1 MRVNKTI
8 LDWAVHWEKE
18 APDMLHFVQP
28 MVGGTDTVKTW
39 TFAQASQE
47 ARRMAAYI
55 QRLGLPPKSRIA
67 ICSKNCAY
75 WIMADWAIWMA
86 GHVSVPIYPVLN
98 AATTGYILEHS
109 DSKVLFVG
117 KLDAIWA
124 DMEKGVP
131 GHVKR
136 IAFPLSPSGEHEK
149 WDDIVARHEPLA
161 QVAERTLDEMAT
173 IVYTSGSTGQPKG
186 VMLSFG
192 AMAAPTESL
201 VEGLGLNSTD
211 RMLSYLPLAHT
222 MERWISAS
230 CSTRAPFQLF
240 FADRPDTFLKDL
252 QRARPTLFLSVPRL
266 WLKFQ
271 AGVFRK
277 LPPKKLELLLRIP
290 IVRGLIKKKILR
302 GLGLDQVRF
311 AGSGSAPI
319 PAELMAWYRK
329 LGLELLEGYG
339 MSENFNYSH
348 LTKPGQVR
356 VGYVGTPHPGVE
368 CKLSSE
374 GEVLVKSPGL
384 MMGYL
389 EQPNETRDA
398 FDADGFFKT
407 GDAGNLDEL
416 GRLQITGRV
425 KEIFKT
431 SKGKYVAPAPIENKL
446 LNQRV
451 IEQAC
456 VSGAG
461 QPQPHALVV
470 LSEEAR
476 VAVRQGKRQTLEGE
490 LAAHLEQL
498 NKGLDRIEQLQFLSV
513 VRDEWTAENGFLT
526 PTLKIMRSKI
536 EDAYKNQVAGWYAQ
550 NRRVIWA
557 DSAAPRVRESDEP
570 NK

>member
-8 LDWAVHWEKE
+8 LDWALHWEKE

-28 MVGGTDTVKTW
+28 MGGGADDVKTW
-39 TFAQASQE
+39 TFAQALRE
-47 ARRMAAYI
+47 ARRMATYLV
-55 QRLGLPPKSRIA
+55 QLGLPPKSRIA

-75 WIMADWAIWMA
+75 WILADWAIWMA
-86 GHVSVPIYPVLN
+86 GHISVPIYPVLN
-98 AATTGYILEHS
+98 AATTRYILEHS
-109 DSKVLFVG
+109 DSELLFVG
-117 KLDAIWA
+117 KLDAVWSE
-124 DMEKGVP
+124 MEKGVP
-131 GHVKR
+131 SEVRKV
-136 IAFPLSPSGEHEK
+136 AFPLSPSGDYEK
-149 WDDIVARHEPLA
+149 WGDIVARHEPLA
-161 QVAERTLDEMAT
+161 VPARRTLDEMAT

-186 VMLSFG
+186 VMLSFA

-201 VEGLGLNSTD
+201 VDLLSLNSTD

-240 FADRPDTFLKDL
+240 FADSTDTFLKDL

-271 AGVFRK
+271 AGVFKK
-277 LPPKKLELLLRIP
+277 LPPKKLDRLLGIP
-290 IVRGLIKKKILR
+290 ILGGIVKKKVLR

-348 LTKPGQVR
+348 VTKPGQVR

-368 CKLSSE
+368 CKLSAE
-374 GEVLVKSPGL
+374 GEVLVKSPGM
-384 MMGYL
+384 MMGYFK
-389 EQPNETRDA
+389 QPSETRDA
-398 FDADGFFKT
+398 FTEDGYFHT
-407 GDAGNLDEL
+407 GDTGSLDEL
-416 GRLQITGRV
+416 GRLQLTGRV

-431 SKGKYVAPAPIENKL
+431 SKGRYVAPAPIENKL
-446 LNQRV
+446 LNYPV
-451 IEQAC
+451 IEQVC

-476 VAVRQGKRQTLEGE
+476 AGVRQGKKQTLESE
-490 LAAHLEQL
+490 LSEHLAQL
-498 NKGLDRIEQLQFLSV
+498 NQGLDNIEQLQFLSV
-513 VRDEWTAENGFLT
+513 VGDEWTAENGFLT
-526 PTLKIMRSKI
+526 PTLKIKRGKI
-536 EDAYKNQVAGWYAQ
+536 EDAYKNQVPGWYAQ
-550 NRRVIWA
+550 NRKVIWA
-557 DSAAPRVRESDEP
+557 DSAMSR
-570 NK
+570 

>member
-8 LDWAVHWEKE
+8 LDWALHWEKE
-18 APDMLHFVQP
+18 TPDMLHFVQP
-28 MVGGTDTVKTW
+28 MGGGVDGVKTW
-39 TFAQASQE
+39 TFAQALAE
-47 ARRMAAYI
+47 TRRIATFLVN
-55 QRLGLPPKSRIA
+55 LGLSPKSRIA

-98 AATTGYILEHS
+98 GATTRYILEHS

-117 KLDAIWA
+117 KLDAVWA
-124 DMEKGVP
+124 EMETGVP
-131 GHVKR
+131 AGVRKV
-136 IAFPLSPSGEHEK
+136 AFPLSPSGEYEK

-161 QVAERTLDEMAT
+161 PVPQRTLDEMAT
-173 IVYTSGSTGQPKG
+173 IVYTSGSTGEPKG

-192 AMAAPTESL
+192 AMAVTTENL
-201 VEGLGLNSTD
+201 VDLLGLNSTD

-222 MERWISAS
+222 MERWVSAS
-230 CSTRAPFQLF
+230 CSTRTPFQLF
-240 FADRPDTFLKDL
+240 FAARTDTFLDDL

-271 AGVFRK
+271 VGVFKKMPR
-277 LPPKKLELLLRIP
+277 KKLDRLLGIP
-290 IVRGLIKKKILR
+290 IIGGIVKKKVLR

-319 PAELMAWYRK
+319 PGELIAWYRE

-348 LTKPGQVR
+348 LSKPGQVR
-356 VGYVGTPHPGVE
+356 VGYVGTPQAGVE
-368 CKLSSE
+368 CKLSAD
-374 GEVLVKSPGL
+374 GEVLIKSPGM
-384 MMGYL
+384 MMGYFK
-389 EQPNETRDA
+389 QPNETRDA
-398 FDADGFFKT
+398 FTEDGFFKT
-407 GDAGNLDEL
+407 GDTGRMDEL
-416 GRLQITGRV
+416 GRLQLTGRV

-431 SKGKYVAPAPIENKL
+431 SKGRYVAPAPIENKL
-446 LNQRV
+446 LNYPV

-476 VAVRQGKRQTLEGE
+476 SGVRQGGKQTLETE
-490 LAAHLEQL
+490 LAEHLREL
-498 NKGLDRIEQLQFLSV
+498 NKGLDNIEQLQFLSV
-513 VRDEWTAENGFLT
+513 VGDEWTAENGFLT
-526 PTLKIMRSKI
+526 PTLKIKRGKI
-536 EDAYKNQVAGWYAQ
+536 EDAYKTQVPGWYAQ
-550 NRRVIWA
+550 NRKVIWA
-557 DSAAPRVRESDEP
+557 DAASNR
-570 NK
+570 